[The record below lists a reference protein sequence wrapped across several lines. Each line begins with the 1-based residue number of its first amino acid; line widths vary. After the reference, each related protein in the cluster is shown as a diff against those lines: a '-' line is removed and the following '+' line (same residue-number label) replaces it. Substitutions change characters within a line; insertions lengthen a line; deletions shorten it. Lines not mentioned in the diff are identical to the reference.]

1 MALKYC
7 YQWHKCRVYIIKDVL
22 CAAGEGAARR
32 ASERDL
38 PARLAAEPVKPSKST
53 PALHHGLH
61 DAHDAPPH
69 G

>member
-1 MALKYC
+1 M
-7 YQWHKCRVYIIKDVL
+7 YIIKDVL
-22 CAAGEGAARR
+22 CAAGEGAAGAAGAARR